1 MKWQTL
7 NVNNA
12 DLYDVYQQK
21 YGKTS
26 DYQKAQK
33 IMYSHPEIKASLG
46 VALSWMNIKS
56 GDIILDIGVNNG
68 YELNLIEEHYGTQ
81 LMNQISVIG
90 FDLAEDVLV
99 EACDLFTCV
108 KRFNFKFI
116 KGDIREFSG
125 VDILTKEIHTVDDN
139 SIDIVV
145 ALTSLQSSSLVDQF
159 DVFMDELVAKIKK
172 DGRLFI
178 AVPNCHVDDS
188 NSVVKGMFDAT
199 TQKIDAGLADIF
211 IKRLEIKL
219 SKHGFHFKQIGE
231 FYHFL
236 YFTR

>member
-7 NVNNA
+7 NVEGA
-12 DLYDVYQQK
+12 DLYDAYQQK
-21 YGKTS
+21 YGLAS
-26 DYQKAQK
+26 DFQKAQK
-33 IMYSHPEIKASLG
+33 IMYSHPEIKASLER
-46 VALSWMNIKS
+46 ALSWMNMKP

-68 YELNLIEEHYGTQ
+68 YELSLIEEHYGTQ

-99 EACDLFTCV
+99 EACNLFTCV
-108 KRFNFKFI
+108 KNFNFKFI

-125 VDILTKEIHTVDDN
+125 VDILTKEILTVDDN

-159 DVFMDELVAKIKK
+159 DIFIDELVTKIKE
-172 DGRLFI
+172 DGHLFL

-188 NSVVKGMFDAT
+188 NLVVRGMFDAT
-199 TQKIDAGLADIF
+199 TQKIDIGLADTF
-211 IKRLEIKL
+211 IKKL
-219 SKHGFHFKQIGE
+219 VTKLKEYNFHFKQTGE
-231 FYHFL
+231 LFSFL
-236 YFTR
+236 YFFR